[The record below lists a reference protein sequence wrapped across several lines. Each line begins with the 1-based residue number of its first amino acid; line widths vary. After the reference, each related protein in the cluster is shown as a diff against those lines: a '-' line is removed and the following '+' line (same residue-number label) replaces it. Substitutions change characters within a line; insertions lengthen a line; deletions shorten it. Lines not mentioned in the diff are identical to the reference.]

1 VNIIGLQTFVSIVE
15 TGSLVRASE
24 QMNVTQS
31 TVTARLRTLEHELGA
46 TLLHRH
52 KSGVAL
58 TASGT
63 KLLGYAEIMIGL
75 WRQARQETAPPAGT
89 ESVCNFGCDPDLWPD
104 LGKRVFDEVNAGN
117 PRMALSVWPGDQA
130 ELFRMLS
137 AGLLDMALTY
147 RLAAPGDQTVFR
159 LLPDELVLYAT
170 EPDRPMRFDPGYIY
184 VDLGPEFRTQH
195 ALAFSDAGTAR
206 VSFGAAVWALNY
218 MLERR
223 GAAYLPKRLAQP
235 HVEAGKLYEMH
246 GAPAFQRNIFL
257 IVNPNSAS
265 GWDWVPELAAKLG
278 VLPAP
283 SAQFKGCRGRE

>member
-1 VNIIGLQTFVSIVE
+1 MNIAGLQTFVSIVE

-24 QMNVTQS
+24 QLNVTQS
-31 TVTARLRTLEHELGA
+31 TVTARLRTLEQELGA

-52 KSGVAL
+52 KSGATL

-63 KLLGYAEIMIGL
+63 KLLGYAQIMIGL

-104 LGKRVFDEVNAGN
+104 LGKRVFDEVNSGN

-130 ELFRMLS
+130 ELYRMLG
-137 AGLLDMALTY
+137 AGLLDIALTY
-147 RLAAPGDQTVFR
+147 RLAAPGDQTVYR
-159 LLPDELVLYAT
+159 LPPDDLVLYAT
-170 EPDRPMRFDPGYIY
+170 EPDRPIRFDPGYIY
-184 VDLGPEFRTQH
+184 VDLGTEFRNQH

-206 VSFGAAVWALNY
+206 VTFGSAIWALHY

-223 GAAYLPKRLAQP
+223 GAAYLPKRLALPQ
-235 HVEAGKLYEMH
+235 VQAGQLFEMH

-257 IVNPNSAS
+257 IVNPNAAS
-265 GWDWVPELAAKLG
+265 EWAWIPELAAKLG
-278 VLPAP
+278 A
-283 SAQFKGCRGRE
+283 